1 MQKEKQRTISREK
14 ILGYIPLIK
23 KVVSRIF
30 PSIPSQLVDFED
42 LVGYGI
48 VGLIEAMNTYDPKK
62 GVKLSTYAFYRIRGA
77 ILDALRSF
85 DWIPRQMR
93 KKFHMIS
100 KAVEELTTSLGRDPG
115 ADEIAAHTG
124 LKLEEVNTLLM
135 DISQSEV
142 LSLEDH
148 LHNYLKNKTD
158 NFMDMDSF
166 EFSDLK
172 KMMAQAIGELPERER
187 MVLTLYYYE
196 ELNLKEI
203 GKVLEISESRI
214 SQILKK
220 ATSHLREKLKGIGGE
235 IE

>member
-1 MQKEKQRTISREK
+1 MQKQETPIAREK
-14 ILGYIPLIK
+14 ILEYLPLIK

-48 VGLIEAMNTYDPKK
+48 VGLIEAMNTYDSKK

-93 KKFHMIS
+93 KKFHIIS
-100 KAVEELTTSLGRDPG
+100 QGLNELTALLGREPTS
-115 ADEIAAHTG
+115 EEVAAHV
-124 LKLEEVNTLLM
+124 KMDPQEVDSLLM

-142 LSLEDH
+142 LSLEDQ
-148 LHNYLKNKTD
+148 LHNYLKQKTD
-158 NFMDMDSF
+158 NFLNMNEF
-166 EFSDLK
+166 EFEDLK
-172 KMMAQAIGELPERER
+172 KAMSQAIDELPERER
-187 MVLTLYYYE
+187 LVLVLYYYE

-220 ATSHLREKLKGIGGE
+220 ATVHLREKLDF
-235 IE
+235 IEKEL